1 MSKISVDLSVKGIE
15 KLKRYLLDY
24 KNDLKRKLDVFV
36 RELAEVGIPVI
47 ETNMADASY
56 SYDGNIRSG
65 SDTTHYTHIKLN
77 SFGDVANAKL
87 IVEGKEVLF
96 IEFGAGV
103 ALNTEVGTTPH
114 PLGSQY
120 GFLIGSYGQGN
131 GAKKIWGYYAD
142 SGELVL
148 TRGTKATMPV
158 YKADLAIIQSVVS
171 VAKKVFGGN

>member
-56 SYDGNIRSG
+56 SYDGDNIQSG
-65 SDTTHYTHIKLN
+65 SDTSHYTYVKLI
-77 SFGDVANAKL
+77 SFGDIANAKL
-87 IVEGKEVLF
+87 IVEGREVFF

-103 ALNTEVGTTPH
+103 YHKGRCNR
-114 PLGSQY
+114 
-120 GFLIGSYGQGN
+120 IC
-131 GAKKIWGYYAD
+131 
-142 SGELVL
+142 
-148 TRGTKATMPV
+148 R
-158 YKADLAIIQSVVS
+158 
-171 VAKKVFGGN
+171 